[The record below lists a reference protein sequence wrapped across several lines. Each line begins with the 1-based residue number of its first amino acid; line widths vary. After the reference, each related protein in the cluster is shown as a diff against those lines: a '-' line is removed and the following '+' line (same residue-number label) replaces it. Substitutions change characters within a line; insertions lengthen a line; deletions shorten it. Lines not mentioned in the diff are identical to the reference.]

1 MLEIERVSKRFG
13 SLRVLSEVTMAA
25 RSGRVTAVLGPNA
38 AGKTTLAKIVAGLA
52 RADEGIVRIGGVAL
66 DVRGEYKRQIGYM
79 PQAPALPDNLTPDD
93 LFALLR
99 SLRGSASPVDAEL
112 ISELA
117 LGEHMRK
124 PFRTLSG
131 GTKQKVNAVA
141 AFLFSPALLILDE
154 PTNGLDPAAAG
165 IVRAKIRS
173 CREQG
178 CAVLLTSHIMSEI
191 EQLADD
197 VVLLYDG
204 TARFSGDVTTLKH
217 QTRQMSVEDA
227 VAVLMRSTLAA

>member
-1 MLEIERVSKRFG
+1 MLEIEKVSKRFG
-13 SLRVLSEVTMAA
+13 SLRVLTEVSMVA
-25 RSGRVTAVLGPNA
+25 RAGRVTAVLGPNA

-52 RADEGIVRIGGVAL
+52 HADRGVVRIGGVAL
-66 DVRGEYKRQIGYM
+66 DARGEYKRQIGYM
-79 PQAPALPDNLTPDD
+79 PQTPALPDNLTPDD
-93 LFALLR
+93 LFSLLR
-99 SLRGSASPVDAEL
+99 SLRGNTAPTDAAL
-112 ISELA
+112 ISDLD
-117 LGEHMRK
+117 LGEHLKK

-141 AFLFSPALLILDE
+141 AFLFSPSLLVLDE

-165 IVRAKIRS
+165 IVRAKIRR
-173 CREQG
+173 CRDEG
-178 CAVLLTSHIMSEI
+178 RSVLLTSHIMSEI

-204 TARFSGDVTTLKH
+204 TVRFSGDVPTLKH
-217 QTRQMSVEDA
+217 NTRQASVEDA

>member
-1 MLEIERVSKRFG
+1 
-13 SLRVLSEVTMAA
+13 MAA
-25 RSGRVTAVLGPNA
+25 RAGRVTAVLGPNA

-52 RADEGIVRIGGVAL
+52 HADRGIVRIDGVPL
-66 DVRGEYKRQIGYM
+66 DARGDYKRQIGYM
-79 PQAPALPDNLTPDD
+79 PQTPALPDNLNSND

-99 SLRGSASPVDAEL
+99 SLRGIAAPVDAAL
-112 ISELA
+112 ISELD
-117 LGEHMRK
+117 LGEHLKK

-131 GTKQKVNAVA
+131 GTRQKVNAAA
-141 AFLFSPALLILDE
+141 AFLFSPSLVILDE

-173 CREQG
+173 CREEG
-178 CAVLLTSHIMSEI
+178 RAVLLTSHIMSEI

-204 TARFSGDVTTLKH
+204 AVRFSGDVAMLK
-217 QTRQMSVEDA
+217 QKTRQASVEDA